1 MSAFAPELGT
11 VADAQSATPDQFLG
25 QTEAGML
32 DIHEA
37 IGATLDKVL
46 DMIKVSALLSP
57 LGAGGMYLVFRGVR
71 DRVWDRW
78 TEVQEEIWSLVEE
91 VLGNPAKLI
100 ALGSSYTA
108 TATDLSG
115 IASAMHADSLRVD
128 DYWTGRAAAAYATS
142 VGRQAEATENVAA
155 ILRDTTGVVT
165 DSATSLAALWLFFP
179 KQLAR
184 AAGDIAAALG
194 GIADAGNWLTL
205 GAGPILDIV
214 NTVLQHLIDAVDKL
228 EEYLFGLVGQRVEL
242 DQFLSRNSGFPLG
255 QWPQSASQDIM
266 DDPAE
271 WDLK

>member
-1 MSAFAPELGT
+1 MPARRGP
-11 VADAQSATPDQFLG
+11 
-25 QTEAGML
+25 
-32 DIHEA
+32 
-37 IGATLDKVL
+37 VL
-46 DMIKVSALLSP
+46 PFI
-57 LGAGGMYLVFRGVR
+57 R
-71 DRVWDRW
+71 
-78 TEVQEEIWSLVEE
+78 QIWALVEE

-115 IASAMHADSLRVD
+115 MASSMHADSLRVD
-128 DYWTGRAAAAYATS
+128 DYWTGRAADAYATS
-142 VGRQAEATENVAA
+142 VGRQAEATENVAS

-184 AAGDIAAALG
+184 AAGDIAAGLG

-228 EEYLFGLVGQRVEL
+228 EEYLFGLMGQRVEL
-242 DQFLSRNSGFPLG
+242 DQFLSRNAGFPHG

-266 DDPAE
+266 NDPAE
-271 WDLK
+271 WKRK